1 MSGINHR
8 LVLRTHDGEELA
20 ILTGLVKWDLIR
32 VQNNIGWFTITASD
46 EFDDRWP
53 HTDRLVE
60 FWRQPVGGEN
70 KLLAVGFTRY
80 WEWEN
85 LEGRDILRFGGPD
98 QVELL
103 ERRIIGY
110 YKGESESDKTGPA
123 DDVIKA
129 IVRENMGALAG
140 NDWHGRPRRYPAVNF
155 SVEPDFGDGH
165 NIQREF
171 SWRNVLPVIQEMAD
185 ESAERGTPLFF
196 DNVPVAPAQF
206 IFRTWTGVRGIDRSI
221 IGGVAP
227 IIFSLEAGNLAN
239 PSLRFDYTEEI
250 NYVWGGGQG
259 EGAARDMDPEND
271 QVREH
276 LTIWNKRE
284 AFQDAREET
293 VHAGVTHKAFMRM
306 QAGLPKVKFSGELLD
321 TPQSRFGID
330 WDYGDKVTVRYRGM
344 EFSGRVNS
352 FSINVNEQGTERI
365 SAKVEITEA
374 IEGHPT

>member
-1 MSGINHR
+1 MSLNHR

-20 ILTGLVKWDLIR
+20 ILTGIVRWELVR
-32 VQNNIGWFTITASD
+32 VQNNIGWFTVTASD
-46 EFDDRWP
+46 EFDERWP
-53 HTDRLVE
+53 HTDRLIE

-70 KLLAVGFTRY
+70 KLLAVGLTRY
-80 WEWEN
+80 WQWEN
-85 LEGRDILRFGGPD
+85 LDGRELLRFGGPD

-103 ERRIIGY
+103 KRRIIAY
-110 YKGESESDKTGPA
+110 FSGEAESDKTGPA

-129 IVRENMGALAG
+129 IVSENMGPLAP
-140 NDWHGRPRRYPAVNF
+140 NDAHGRPRRYPAANF
-155 SVEPDFGDGH
+155 TVQPDFGDGH
-165 NIQREF
+165 NITRQF
-171 SWRNVLPVIQEMAD
+171 SWRNVLPVIQELAD

-196 DNVPVAPAQF
+196 DNVPIGPAQF
-206 IFRTWTGVRGIDRSI
+206 DFQTWTGVRGMDRSI
-221 IGGVAP
+221 LSGIAP
-227 IIFSLEAGNLAN
+227 VVFSLEAGNLAN

-259 EGAARDMDPEND
+259 EGPGRDMDPEND

-284 AFQDAREET
+284 AFQDAREEAT
-293 VHAGVTHKAFMRM
+293 HAGVGHKAFLRM
-306 QAGLPKVKFSGELLD
+306 QAGLPKVIFSGELLD
-321 TPQSRFGID
+321 TPQSRFGVD

-352 FSINVNEQGTERI
+352 FAISVDENGTETI
-365 SAKVEITEA
+365 GAKVEITEA